1 MNCCQKSVKGLGFL
15 LLGVCGFSILASDS
29 AKGWSTVTS
38 ETGVY
43 QEALVDSHVNA
54 IGLESLQEPTVV
66 NVEDADGYV
75 VQSHLFTACVSKR
88 RIRRR

>member
-1 MNCCQKSVKGLGFL
+1 MSCCQKSFKGLGLL
-15 LLGVCGFSILASDS
+15 LLGVCGFSLLASDS
-29 AKGWSTVTS
+29 AKGWGTVTS

-43 QEALVDSHVNA
+43 GEALIDSHVNVD
-54 IGLESLQEPTVV
+54 GQVSLTEPTVV

-75 VQSHLFTACVSKR
+75 VQSHLFTECVSKR